1 MTALRLRLR
10 RPRRVEPR
18 GEPSAREPEF
28 GEKPPYLVE
37 YLAKAAEELGEEP
50 QIVERLTGEMKKWR
64 KYNLVYPVGGGIFI
78 HVYTPREAES
88 GYNKYVA
95 IEPPR
100 PHPRLL
106 RLVEE
111 ALALV
116 ITHEHIP
123 RSSEEKKALLLEL
136 LEKIVVPVD
145 ETVDYENL
153 KLQGGRIPVHRG
165 DIDYLKYHV
174 IRDKIGVGILEPFLR
189 DPYLEDITCGGV
201 GPIYIVHKL
210 FGSMETSVRF
220 ETNEELDEFVIKLG
234 EKIGKPISHARPVV
248 DATLP
253 DGSRINIV
261 FGNDVSLR
269 GSNFTIRKVSKIP
282 LSVTQLINWGTFDSR
297 IAAYMWMML
306 SEGMSVFIC
315 GESLARGE
323 RVVVRNKRTGM
334 LELVPI
340 EKLEDRYAEYEALT
354 LDPLLKFT
362 FRPITGFIKHKPR
375 TGVYKVV
382 TESGRTIRVTGDH
395 SLFTIRNFKVVPV
408 RVDALKPGDSIV
420 VPAKIPLGFNKIKHI
435 DLVELLKNEP
445 EADRILVESK
455 TKLCRYMR
463 YNYKTGFYQAPL
475 KRFLDKCSRTDK
487 SKLWIRVKQSEI
499 RVPALIKVDANLA
512 KLLGLYLSEGCI
524 TGDTVQIT
532 NKDDSIIETARS
544 SFRKVFRVEPFLVK
558 RRTGVKHLEVKSKTL
573 SLVLRKLG
581 LGTNAWDKRIPGFI
595 YGLGEDFVKSLL
607 GAYISGDASFG
618 DRQIRF
624 WSRSKELIEGLWLL
638 LLGLGIKARYKV
650 DDRRKRGGGI
660 FHTLVI
666 SGPDLRRFAEL
677 IEPLTRDRKE
687 KLKRYLEV
695 VSERSKWTIPSI
707 NNDPRKFTETE
718 DPLLRKKLRDLAY
731 RRGGFSLNLLKQLLQ
746 LGPVKVKPEVSR
758 LIESDIVLDRVKR
771 IEKEEDYEGYVY
783 DISVPGTEN
792 FVAGLGGILA
802 HNTASGKTTSLNAI
816 MAFIRPTN
824 KIVTIE
830 DTAEVVLP
838 HPNWTRELTRDT
850 GKPESSVTMFDL
862 LKAALRQRPNYII
875 VGEIRGAEGNI
886 AFQAM
891 QSVTWDTP
899 VAVMD
904 PGGRVRVGP
913 IGRFIDEH
921 YPEGAERA
929 PVPVQGYRVLS
940 LGRDG
945 RLTWAPVR
953 YVLRHRADKVYRVRY
968 EGGELRATGSHSVFV
983 LDEEDMV
990 VKPRPVSGLRPGD
1003 LLVVPAKLQAWRG
1016 FTVTTGAAPL
1026 ITVQIIGASMTH
1038 MEWVKPALRFADR
1051 VPARPLARLLREAG
1065 FSHLARELEDD
1076 RFVSRGEAR
1085 RLYARAARRAR
1096 KAKPRTRMLAK
1107 RIEQYLV
1114 GDFSVVEVISVREE
1128 PYGGYVYDV
1137 SVPGT
1142 ELFFGGSMP
1151 VALHNTGHP
1160 VMATFHAAN
1169 LERLIQRLTNPPISV
1184 PKTNMDS
1191 LNIAWFQSAVHVKG
1205 FPARRVITVNE
1216 IIGYDPASD
1225 AIAAMPVFTWDPVE
1239 DRFLFAGR
1247 GASYLLEEKIAVMRG
1262 IPRKRIKE
1270 IYDELE
1276 LRARF
1281 LQTLVDKKVFDYFQV
1296 YKAIVKAYSLGVEE
1310 ALKRLE
1316 QDRLL

>member
-1 MTALRLRLR
+1 MAALRLRLR
-10 RPRRVEPR
+10 RPRGAGRREEAV
-18 GEPSAREPEF
+18 AREPEF

-50 QIVERLTGEMKKWR
+50 RMVERLTGEMKKWR

-78 HVYTPREAES
+78 HVYTSREAES
-88 GYNKYVA
+88 GYNRYVA
-95 IEPPR
+95 VEPPR

-106 RLVEE
+106 GLVEE

-116 ITHEHIP
+116 ITHEHVP

-136 LEKIVVPVD
+136 LEKIIVPVD

-153 KLQGGRIPVHRG
+153 KLQGGRIPVHR
-165 DIDYLKYHV
+165 DDMDYLKYHV

-201 GPIYIVHKL
+201 GPIYVVHKM
-210 FGSMETSVRF
+210 FGSMETNVRF
-220 ETNEELDEFVIKLG
+220 ETSEELDRFAIKLG

-306 SEGMSVFIC
+306 SEGMSAFIC
-315 GESLARGE
+315 GESVAGGE
-323 RVVVRNKRTGM
+323 KVVVRNKRTRFV
-334 LELVPI
+334 ELVPI
-340 EKLEDRYAEYEALT
+340 EELEDRYKQYEALT
-354 LDPLLKFT
+354 LGRDMRFT
-362 FRPITGFIKHKPR
+362 FKPIAGFIKHRPR
-375 TGVYKVV
+375 TKVYRVV
-382 TESGRTIRVTGDH
+382 TRSGRTIRVTGDH
-395 SLFTIRNFKVVPV
+395 SLFTLRGFRAVPV
-408 RVDALKPGDSIV
+408 RVDELKPGDSII
-420 VPAKIPLGFNKIKHI
+420 VPSRIPVGFNKLEHL
-435 DLVELLKNEP
+435 DLIELLGNGSEDG
-445 EADRILVESK
+445 EILVESRSK
-455 TKLCRYMR
+455 MCRCMR
-463 YNYKTGFYQAPL
+463 YNHRTGFYQVPL
-475 KRFLDKCSRTDK
+475 ERFLEECRNAERGG
-487 SKLWIRVKQSEI
+487 LWVRVKRSMT
-499 RVPALIKVDANLA
+499 RVPALIRVDKSLA
-512 KLLGLYLSEGCI
+512 ALLGLYLSEGRI
-524 TGDTVQIT
+524 TGGTVQIT
-532 NKDDSIIETARS
+532 SRNDAIIKLARN
-544 SFRKVFRVEPFLVK
+544 SFRKLFQVEPFIVHGKGGVK
-558 RRTGVKHLEVKSKTL
+558 RLEVRGRTL
-573 SLVLRKLG
+573 ALVFRRLG

-595 YGLGEDFVKSLL
+595 YGLDRGFIRTLL
-607 GAYISGDASFG
+607 AAYISGGASFG
-618 DRQIRF
+618 RRQLRL
-624 WSRSKELIEGLWLL
+624 WSRSRELIEGLWLL
-638 LLGLGIKARYKV
+638 LLGLGIRARYRLGGRLK
-650 DDRRKRGGGI
+650 KGRGVR
-660 FHTLVI
+660 HALVI
-666 SGPDLRRFAEL
+666 TGPDLERLAESV
-677 IEPLTRDRKE
+677 EPLAGDKGGALGRC
-687 KLKRYLEV
+687 LGIV
-695 VSERSKWTIPSI
+695 VERSQWSI
-707 NNDPRKFTETE
+707 SFKGDGQG
-718 DPLLRKKLRDLAY
+718 A
-731 RRGGFSLNLLKQLLQ
+731 
-746 LGPVKVKPEVSR
+746 
-758 LIESDIVLDRVKR
+758 SDIALDMVEA
-771 IEKEEDYEGYVY
+771 IEEEDYEGFVY

-792 FVAGLGGILA
+792 FVAGMGGILA

-904 PGGRVRVGP
+904 PGGRVRVVP
-913 IGRFIDEH
+913 IGGFVDEH
-921 YPEGAERA
+921 YPEGAERV

-945 RLTWAPVR
+945 RLVWAPVR
-953 YVLRHRADKVYRVRY
+953 YVVRHRADTVYRVRY

-1016 FTVTTGAAPL
+1016 FTVTTGVVPL
-1026 ITVQIIGASMTH
+1026 LMVQTLGASMAH

-1065 FSHLARELEDD
+1065 FNRLAREIGDD
-1076 RFVSRGEAR
+1076 RFVARDTAR
-1085 RLYARAARRAR
+1085 RLYARATRRARRA
-1096 KAKPRTRMLAK
+1096 KPQTRMLAE
-1107 RIEQYLV
+1107 RIEQYLA
-1114 GDFSVVEVISVREE
+1114 GDFSVVEVTSVGEE

-1137 SVPGT
+1137 SVPGA

-1262 IPRKRIKE
+1262 IPRRRIKE
-1270 IYDELE
+1270 VYDELE

-1281 LQTLVDKKVFDYFQV
+1281 LQTLVDRKVFDYFQV

>member
-1 MTALRLRLR
+1 MVALRLRLR
-10 RPRRVEPR
+10 RPRRAEQR
-18 GEPSAREPEF
+18 GEPLAREPEF

-136 LEKIVVPVD
+136 LEKIIVPVD

-153 KLQGGRIPVHRG
+153 KLQGGKIPVHRD

-201 GPIYIVHKL
+201 GPIYIVHKM

-315 GESLARGE
+315 GE
-323 RVVVRNKRTGM
+323 
-334 LELVPI
+334 
-340 EKLEDRYAEYEALT
+340 
-354 LDPLLKFT
+354 
-362 FRPITGFIKHKPR
+362 
-375 TGVYKVV
+375 
-382 TESGRTIRVTGDH
+382 
-395 SLFTIRNFKVVPV
+395 
-408 RVDALKPGDSIV
+408 
-420 VPAKIPLGFNKIKHI
+420 
-435 DLVELLKNEP
+435 
-445 EADRILVESK
+445 
-455 TKLCRYMR
+455 
-463 YNYKTGFYQAPL
+463 
-475 KRFLDKCSRTDK
+475 
-487 SKLWIRVKQSEI
+487 
-499 RVPALIKVDANLA
+499 
-512 KLLGLYLSEGCI
+512 
-524 TGDTVQIT
+524 
-532 NKDDSIIETARS
+532 
-544 SFRKVFRVEPFLVK
+544 
-558 RRTGVKHLEVKSKTL
+558 
-573 SLVLRKLG
+573 
-581 LGTNAWDKRIPGFI
+581 
-595 YGLGEDFVKSLL
+595 
-607 GAYISGDASFG
+607 
-618 DRQIRF
+618 
-624 WSRSKELIEGLWLL
+624 
-638 LLGLGIKARYKV
+638 
-650 DDRRKRGGGI
+650 
-660 FHTLVI
+660 
-666 SGPDLRRFAEL
+666 
-677 IEPLTRDRKE
+677 
-687 KLKRYLEV
+687 
-695 VSERSKWTIPSI
+695 
-707 NNDPRKFTETE
+707 
-718 DPLLRKKLRDLAY
+718 
-731 RRGGFSLNLLKQLLQ
+731 
-746 LGPVKVKPEVSR
+746 
-758 LIESDIVLDRVKR
+758 
-771 IEKEEDYEGYVY
+771 
-783 DISVPGTEN
+783 
-792 FVAGLGGILA
+792 
-802 HNTASGKTTSLNAI
+802 TASGKTTSLNAI

-904 PGGRVRVGP
+904 PGGRVRVVP
-913 IGRFIDEH
+913 IGVFIDDH
-921 YPEGAERA
+921 YPEGAERV
-929 PVPVQGYRVLS
+929 PVPVKGYRVLS

-1026 ITVQIIGASMTH
+1026 LMVQTLGASMAH

-1065 FSHLARELEDD
+1065 LSHLARTVED
-1076 RFVSRGEAR
+1076 RFVSREEAR

-1096 KAKPRTRMLAK
+1096 KAKPRTRMLAE
-1107 RIEQYLV
+1107 RIEQYLA